1 MTITTATLPREATAL
16 RFTSRRGDL
25 YDKAYRAAL
34 DAKGDWPAMLGYAET
49 LSHSP
54 LPAHTSLARHLRTSY
69 SLQLAGLLKPVD
81 PAHRDRSD
89 MVDLWKASAL
99 EPRPETS
106 RDVLMGMRDRWDQI
120 IVWGFVVMVAVW
132 IGLGGL
138 GL

>member
-1 MTITTATLPREATAL
+1 MTISTATLPREATAL

-89 MVDLWKASAL
+89 MVDRWKASAL
-99 EPRPETS
+99 VDDTPLRVAMRHRHRWPE
-106 RDVLMGMRDRWDQI
+106 VLI
-120 IVWGFVVMVAVW
+120 WGA
-132 IGLGGL
+132 LGALALLWATGWL
-138 GL
+138 A

>member
-1 MTITTATLPREATAL
+1 MTATLHREATAL

-106 RDVLMGMRDRWDQI
+106 RDVLMGMRDRWGEI
-120 IVWGFVVMVAVW
+120 IVWGA
-132 IGLGGL
+132 LGALALLWATGWL
-138 GL
+138 A

>member
-1 MTITTATLPREATAL
+1 MTATLHREATAL

>member
-1 MTITTATLPREATAL
+1 MTATLHREATAL

-106 RDVLMGMRDRWDQI
+106 RVVLMGMRDRWGEI
-120 IVWGFVVMVAVW
+120 IVWGA
-132 IGLGGL
+132 LGALALLWATGWL
-138 GL
+138 A